1 MLKEIDTR
9 MELVSNKLHTLQE
22 ELEKEIPDAKAKKRF
37 DEYVEM
43 QQEMMIEKNTL
54 MLNKELYELTQMHI
68 KLETQIREIQVKVQK
83 NDEEEQR
90 LIQLSEKLA
99 RIVNQKAQI

>member
-1 MLKEIDTR
+1 
-9 MELVSNKLHTLQE
+9 MELVSNKLDSLRE
-22 ELEKEIPDAKAKKRF
+22 DLEKENPEARSKKRF

-83 NDEEEQR
+83 NDEEEQK
-90 LIQLSEKLA
+90 LKTFSEN
-99 RIVNQKAQI
+99 V